1 MPLSPER
8 TMAKLRIESRD
19 NPTEEL
25 ELISSEVTIGR
36 GVGNTIHFRDPWL
49 SRTHARIVARD
60 RLHVIEDLSSRNGT
74 FVNGAAIT
82 ESKVL
87 IDGDVITLGDLRLTF
102 LEQSSTTLHVADAA
116 LPLVGKGTVILNS
129 EDLRLDRYQEAYRQA
144 RNKEKA
150 AVADPS
156 EAWWLALN
164 EAASALISHFPLD
177 QLVQRIIELVLR
189 AVPAERGALL
199 LRREGKAN
207 LEVMA
212 RRGYTDREEIRISK
226 TIIEVVLEAKN
237 AILTLDARSDERFD
251 SAVSI
256 LMQGIR
262 SILCVP
268 LVNNDREVIG
278 LIYLDDR
285 LASEVFTESAL
296 RLVGLIANMAAVKV
310 ENCYLLE
317 QQIEKKRMEEQ
328 LAVGSQIQRG
338 LLPSEEPIIEGYELF
353 AGYQSC
359 FEVGG
364 DYYDFI
370 QKEDGKLALVIA
382 DISGKGVGA
391 ALLMAVLQASLRA
404 LVNTV
409 ADPAELIRQL
419 NRVLV
424 DSSPHN
430 KFATIFYAELNPA
443 THELEYVSGGH
454 NPTLL
459 AVGNE
464 IRELSS
470 SGPVVGIVPGA
481 TFRSHRVELPPGSTL
496 VLYTDGV
503 TELNDELG
511 EEFGCDR
518 LAAVVLESHG
528 QDLRWLVERV
538 HDRMV
543 AFARSHRFDD
553 DSTLVVLRRKSPGSG
568 TDEPMKSG
576 S

>member
-1 MPLSPER
+1 
-8 TMAKLRIESRD
+8 MAKLRIESRD
-19 NPTEEL
+19 NPTEEM
-25 ELISSEVTIGR
+25 ELISNEITIGR
-36 GVGNTIHFRDPWL
+36 GVGNTVHFRDPWL
-49 SRTHARIVARD
+49 SRAHARIVQRENQ
-60 RLHVIEDLSSRNGT
+60 HVIEDLNSRNGT
-74 FVNGAAIT
+74 FVNGAAIA
-82 ESKVL
+82 ECMPLSS
-87 IDGDVITLGDLRLTF
+87 GDVIALGDIRITY
-102 LEQSSTTLHVADAA
+102 LEQAGSTLHVADSA
-116 LPLVGKGTVILNS
+116 LPLGGKGTVILNS

-144 RNKEKA
+144 RSKDKA
-150 AVADPS
+150 ASDPG
-156 EAWWLALN
+156 EWWWLALN
-164 EAASALISHFPLD
+164 EAASALITHFPLD

-199 LRREGKAN
+199 LRREGGSGA

-212 RRGYTDREEIRISK
+212 RRGYTEREEIRISK

-251 SAVSI
+251 AAVSI

-285 LASEVFTESAL
+285 LASEVFSESAL

-317 QQIEKKRMEEQ
+317 GQIEKKRMEEQ

-338 LLPSEEPIIEGYELF
+338 LLPSEEPAIPGYELY

-370 QKEDGKLALVIA
+370 RKDDGKLALVIA

-404 LVNTV
+404 LVNAV
-409 ADPAELIRQL
+409 AEPAELIRQL
-419 NRVLV
+419 NKVLV
-424 DSSPHN
+424 ASSPHN
-430 KFATIFYAELNPA
+430 KFATIFYCELNPV

-459 AVGNE
+459 SIGDE
-464 IRELSS
+464 IQELGS
-470 SGPVVGIVPGA
+470 SGPVVGIVPSA
-481 TFRSHRVELPPGSTL
+481 TFRCHKVELPPGATL

-503 TELNDELG
+503 TELNDEAG
-511 EEFGCDR
+511 EEFGTER
-518 LAAVVLESHG
+518 LAEIVREGH
-528 QDLRWLVERV
+528 DEDPRWLVERV
-538 HDRMV
+538 HERMV

-553 DSTLVVLRRKSPGSG
+553 DSTLVVLRRLPQAR
-568 TDEPMKSG
+568 DFVEP
-576 S
+576 

>member
-1 MPLSPER
+1 
-8 TMAKLRIESRD
+8 MAKLRIESRD
-19 NPTEEL
+19 NPTDEL

-49 SRTHARIVARD
+49 SRTHARIVARE
-60 RLHVIEDLSSRNGT
+60 RSHVIEDLSSRNGT

-87 IDGDVITLGDLRLTF
+87 VDGDVITLGDLRLTF

-338 LLPSEEPIIEGYELF
+338 LLPSEEPLIEGYELF

-459 AVGNE
+459 AVGDE

-553 DSTLVVLRRKSPGSG
+553 DSTLVVLRRKSLVSG
-568 TDEPMKSG
+568 ANVSIKSG

>member
-1 MPLSPER
+1 
-8 TMAKLRIESRD
+8 MAKLRIESRD

-25 ELISSEVTIGR
+25 ELISSEITIGR

-49 SRTHARIVARD
+49 SRTHARIVARE
-60 RLHVIEDLSSRNGT
+60 RSHVIEDLSSRNGT

-391 ALLMAVLQASLRA
+391 AILMAVLQASLRA

-543 AFARSHRFDD
+543 AFARSQRFDD
-553 DSTLVVLRRKSPGSG
+553 DSTLVVLRRKSQGSG
-568 TDEPMKSG
+568 TYEPMKSG

>member
-1 MPLSPER
+1 MPLSAER

-19 NPTEEL
+19 NPAEEL
-25 ELISSEVTIGR
+25 ELISSEITIGR

-60 RLHVIEDLSSRNGT
+60 RSHIIEDLSSRNGT

-82 ESKVL
+82 ESKTL
-87 IDGDVITLGDLRLTF
+87 ADGDVITLGDLRITF

-116 LPLVGKGTVILNS
+116 LPLAGKGTVILNS

-285 LASEVFTESAL
+285 LASEVFSESAL

-503 TELNDELG
+503 TELNDEFG
-511 EEFGCDR
+511 EEFGCER

-553 DSTLVVLRRKSPGSG
+553 DSTLVVLRRKPQGPGIQ
-568 TDEPMKSG
+568 EPMKGG

>member
-1 MPLSPER
+1 
-8 TMAKLRIESRD
+8 MAKLRIESRD
-19 NPTEEL
+19 FPTEEM
-25 ELISSEVTIGR
+25 ELISNEITIGR

-49 SRTHARIVARD
+49 SRAHARIVLRD
-60 RLHVIEDLSSRNGT
+60 RAHVIEDLSSRNGT
-74 FVNGAAIT
+74 FVNGAPIT
-82 ESKVL
+82 AAMPL
-87 IDGDVITLGDLRLTF
+87 GNGDVIALGDIRITYLDLAG
-102 LEQSSTTLHVADAA
+102 STLHVAEAA
-116 LPLVGKGTVILNS
+116 LPLAGKGTVILNS
-129 EDLRLDRYQEAYRQA
+129 EDLRLDRYQEAFRQA
-144 RNKEKA
+144 RSKEKPA
-150 AVADPS
+150 SNEPS
-156 EAWWLALN
+156 ESWLLALS

-199 LRREGKAN
+199 LRREGSGS

-237 AILTLDARSDERFD
+237 AILTLDARTDERFD
-251 SAVSI
+251 AAVSI

-268 LVNNDREVIG
+268 LVNNEREVIG

-285 LASEVFTESAL
+285 LASEVFSESAL
-296 RLVGLIANMAAVKV
+296 RLVGLIASMAAVKV

-317 QQIEKKRMEEQ
+317 GQIEKKRMEEQ

-338 LLPSEEPIIEGYELF
+338 LLPAEEPAIPGYELC

-370 QKEDGKLALVIA
+370 RKDDGKLALVIA

-404 LVNTV
+404 LINAVGE
-409 ADPAELIRQL
+409 PAELIRQL
-419 NRVLV
+419 NKVLV
-424 DSSPHN
+424 TSSPYN

-454 NPTLL
+454 NPSLL
-459 AVGNE
+459 SIGDE
-464 IRELSS
+464 IKELGS
-470 SGPVVGIVPGA
+470 SGPVVGIVPSA
-481 TFRSHRVELPPGSTL
+481 TFRCHKVSLPPGATL
-496 VLYTDGV
+496 VMYTDGV
-503 TELNDELG
+503 TELNDEAG
-511 EEFGCDR
+511 EEFGTDR
-518 LAAVVLESHG
+518 LAEVVRESHRE
-528 QDLRWLVERV
+528 DLRWLIDRIHE
-538 HDRMV
+538 RMV
-543 AFARSHRFDD
+543 QFARSHRFDD
-553 DSTLVVLRRKSPGSG
+553 DSTLLVLRRLPREQEPG
-568 TDEPMKSG
+568 EPKIAVE
-576 S
+576 

>member
-1 MPLSPER
+1 
-8 TMAKLRIESRD
+8 MAKLRIESRD
-19 NPTEEL
+19 NPTEEM
-25 ELISSEVTIGR
+25 ELISTEVTIGR

-49 SRTHARIVARD
+49 SRAHARIVLRD
-60 RLHVIEDLSSRNGT
+60 DAHVLEDLNSRNGT
-74 FVNGAAIT
+74 FVNGAAIPGCMQL
-82 ESKVL
+82 SS
-87 IDGDVITLGDLRLTF
+87 GDVIALGDIRITY
-102 LEQSSTTLHVADAA
+102 LEQAAATLHVAEAA

-144 RNKEKA
+144 RSKSKA
-150 AVADPS
+150 ADDPS
-156 EAWWLALN
+156 ESWWLALN
-164 EAASALISHFPLD
+164 EAASALITHFPLD

-199 LRREGKAN
+199 LRREGKGT

-212 RRGYTDREEIRISK
+212 RRGYTEREEIRISK

-251 SAVSI
+251 AAVSI

-285 LASEVFTESAL
+285 LASEVFSESAL

-310 ENCYLLE
+310 ENTYLLE
-317 QQIEKKRMEEQ
+317 GQIEKKRMEEQ

-338 LLPSEEPIIEGYELF
+338 LLPSEEPAIPGYELY

-370 QKEDGKLALVIA
+370 RKDDGKLALVIA

-404 LVNTV
+404 LVNAV
-409 ADPAELIRQL
+409 AEPGELIRQL
-419 NRVLV
+419 NKVLV
-424 DSSPHN
+424 ASSPHN
-430 KFATIFYAELNPA
+430 KFATIFYCELNPV

-459 AVGNE
+459 SIGDE
-464 IRELSS
+464 IHELGS
-470 SGPVVGIVPGA
+470 SGPVVGIVPSA
-481 TFRSHRVELPPGSTL
+481 TFRCHKVQLPPGSTL

-503 TELNDELG
+503 TELNDEAG
-511 EEFGCDR
+511 EEFGTER
-518 LAAVVLESHG
+518 LSEVLREGHAEAP
-528 QDLRWLVERV
+528 RWLVERV
-538 HDRMV
+538 HERMV

-553 DSTLVVLRRKSPGSG
+553 DSTMVVLRRLPQSRDSA
-568 TDEPMKSG
+568 ES
-576 S
+576 

>member
-1 MPLSPER
+1 
-8 TMAKLRIESRD
+8 MAKLRIESGD
-19 NPTEEL
+19 SPTQEL
-25 ELISSEVTIGR
+25 ELISSETTIGR
-36 GVGNTIHFRDPWL
+36 GVGNTVHFRDPWL

-60 RLHVIEDLSSRNGT
+60 RGHEIEDLNSRNGT
-74 FVNGAAIT
+74 FVNGVSIT
-82 ESKVL
+82 KAL
-87 IDGDVITLGDLRLTF
+87 PLGNGDVIALGDIRITYLVQTGA
-102 LEQSSTTLHVADAA
+102 SLHVAEAA

-129 EDLRLDRYQEAYRQA
+129 EDLRLDRYQEAFRKSRA
-144 RNKEKA
+144 KE
-150 AVADPS
+150 AVATVDPL
-156 EAWWLALN
+156 EFWWLALN

-177 QLVQRIIELVLR
+177 QLVQRIVEIVLR
-189 AVPAERGALL
+189 VVPAERGALL
-199 LRREGKAN
+199 LRRETGAGN

-212 RRGYTDREEIRISK
+212 RRGYTEREEIRISK

-237 AILTLDARSDERFD
+237 AILTLDAQADERFD
-251 SAVSI
+251 GAVSI

-268 LVNNDREVIG
+268 LVNNNRDVIG

-285 LASEVFTESAL
+285 LASEVFSESAL

-338 LLPSEEPIIEGYELF
+338 LLPAEEPMLPGYELF

-359 FEVGG
+359 YEVGG

-404 LVNTV
+404 LVN
-409 ADPAELIRQL
+409 AIDEPAELIRQL

-424 DSSPHN
+424 KSSPNN
-430 KFATIFYAELNPA
+430 KFATIFYAELDPE

-459 AVGNE
+459 AIGNE
-464 IRELSS
+464 IRELGS
-470 SGPVVGIVPGA
+470 SGPVVGIVPSA
-481 TFRSHRVELPPGSTL
+481 TFQSHKLTLPPGSTL

-503 TELNDELG
+503 TELNDEAG
-511 EEFGCDR
+511 QEFGTER
-518 LAAVVLESHG
+518 LAKVVREGQG

-538 HDRMV
+538 HEEMV
-543 AFARSHRFDD
+543 SFARSHRFDD
-553 DSTLVVLRRKSPGSG
+553 DSTMVVLRRIPQVSRGVSLPDSSG
-568 TDEPMKSG
+568 L
-576 S
+576 